1 MLSAEKIQLNWDRYI
16 NEIKTNISKERT
28 DILIPF
34 LNKYKERIMMM
45 PASSKNWHHSAFA
58 GGYTDHVLRVY
69 DCANQLYKTWKT
81 MGGDIYTYTVDFEYF
96 MVLKSF

>member
-34 LNKYKERIMMM
+34 MENG
-45 PASSKNWHHSAFA
+45 A
-58 GGYTDHVLRVY
+58 
-69 DCANQLYKTWKT
+69 
-81 MGGDIYTYTVDFEYF
+81 
-96 MVLKSF
+96 LKDAYEELQNIFNLAQTGSQGENIGARGTTQTGTL